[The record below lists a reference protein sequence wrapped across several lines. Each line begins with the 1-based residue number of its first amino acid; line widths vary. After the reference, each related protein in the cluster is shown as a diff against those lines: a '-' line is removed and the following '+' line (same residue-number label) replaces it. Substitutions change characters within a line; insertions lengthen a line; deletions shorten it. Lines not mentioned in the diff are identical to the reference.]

1 MKMISEEKTALE
13 ILLERLF
20 IERESVHWERRREE
34 GAGEIARE
42 MILDFFS
49 QHLGQNYSVCVS
61 YLDAAKRRKSKQLVL
76 TDVVFKERKE
86 GKLKMKGW
94 HRLERVDWSDS
105 YLEGEDCVYLLFR
118 SDEKE
123 KRRRYLIERNNGSS
137 RIGQIRF

>member
-105 YLEGEDCVYLLFR
+105 YP
-118 SDEKE
+118 SDS
-123 KRRRYLIERNNGSS
+123 GS
-137 RIGQIRF
+137 